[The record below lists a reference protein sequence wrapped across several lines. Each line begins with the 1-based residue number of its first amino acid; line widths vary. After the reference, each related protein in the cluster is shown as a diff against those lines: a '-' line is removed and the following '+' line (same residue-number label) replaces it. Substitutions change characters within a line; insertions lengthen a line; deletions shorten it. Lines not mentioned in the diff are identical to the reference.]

1 MDPLLALGAVAT
13 LVAGT
18 SLLGL
23 VLKRREGRATAAK
36 GERADAAELD
46 LDALPARATLL
57 QFSSEFCARC
67 PGTARAL
74 GEIAA
79 TDGDLAHVELD
90 VATHLEL
97 ASRFHVTQ
105 TPTVVVLDGDGNALQ
120 RFAGAPMRA
129 DVTAA
134 LPPSIEHPRTPCVTT

>member
-1 MDPLLALGAVAT
+1 MDLLLALGVAAA
-13 LVAGT
+13 LLAGT
-18 SLLGL
+18 TVLG
-23 VLKRREGRATAAK
+23 VLMKRREGRAAAAK

-46 LDALPARATLL
+46 LDTLPARATLL
-57 QFSSEFCARC
+57 QFSSEFCSRC

-79 TDGDLAHVELD
+79 TDADLAHVELD
-90 VATHLEL
+90 VATHHDL
-97 ASRFHVTQ
+97 AARFRVTQ
-105 TPTVVVLDGDGNALQ
+105 TPTVVVLDADGNAVQ

-134 LPPSIEHPRTPCVTT
+134 LPPSLERPRTPCVTT